1 METTCKKCSS
11 TNVVHNGKVRNRQRY
26 RCNSCGL
33 NFVIGDRRD
42 KTKIEAKALALLM
55 YGSCK
60 ASYGMIA
67 RLLKVSRTTVLNWIR
82 EMGRKLPEPEIPS
95 DIHSVQIDE
104 MWHFINKKKTKNM
117 DLASRGL

>member
-42 KTKIEAKALALLM
+42 KTKIEVKALALLM

-67 RLLKVSRTTVLNWIR
+67 RLLKP
-82 EMGRKLPEPEIPS
+82 KLFRDLRNMYPGTLQDVGIFFCNLRVVPDLVDFNLFYFSQEYKK
-95 DIHSVQIDE
+95 IHWSKF
-104 MWHFINKKKTKNM
+104 FI
-117 DLASRGL
+117 